1 MRLRVRDVLALGTLL
16 CIVGHATAADADLIL
31 VGASDD
37 AVAYR
42 LSQNDPRSNVYDP
55 IVSPSPDG
63 LGGTGGFEDY
73 QGCLNGYSFARCFYS
88 VLEVRFNE
96 PTDLFQMTSQFFT
109 DFPRL
114 IAYDVFDNP
123 IATFLVNGGIQTPPG
138 AFSMIYTRLP
148 GQGFSSQLD
157 LTLAL
162 PSRQIARVVYGGD
175 NQVLVTRVAYQV
187 PEPSTIGLMVLGLVT
202 TGLIRRRTSR
212 ASRSPQPPRRD
223 RMNASCADA
232 AS

>member
-1 MRLRVRDVLALGTLL
+1 
-16 CIVGHATAADADLIL
+16 VGHATAADADLIL

-55 IVSPSPDG
+55 IVSPFPSG
-63 LGGTGGFEDY
+63 TGGTVGFEDY
-73 QGCLNGYSFARCFYS
+73 QGCRIGSSFPRCFYS
-88 VLEVRFNE
+88 VIEVRFSV
-96 PTDLFQMTSQFFT
+96 PTDLIQMTSQFFT
-109 DFPRL
+109 DTPRL

-123 IATFLVNGGIQTPPG
+123 IASFLANGGVQTPQG
-138 AFSMIYTRLP
+138 AFTMIYTHLP
-148 GQGFSSQLD
+148 GLGFSTQLE

-212 ASRSPQPPRRD
+212 ASRSPQLPRRD